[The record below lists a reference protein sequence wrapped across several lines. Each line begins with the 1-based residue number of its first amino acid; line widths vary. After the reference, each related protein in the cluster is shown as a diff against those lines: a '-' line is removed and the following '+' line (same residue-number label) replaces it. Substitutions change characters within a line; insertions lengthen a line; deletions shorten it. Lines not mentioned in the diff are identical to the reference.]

1 MSDNAPTNPENA
13 PPKLYGGQAVI
24 EGVMMRGSLFFA
36 VACRNAEGQ
45 IVTTCEPVPKS
56 LRPDWQKLPFL
67 RGGFMIVD
75 AMALGTRALFWAAKV
90 AEQGIDKGTADAMTR
105 AEVTPV
111 GAIPVADV
119 IIPGVAAKKT
129 GVTDVAIGGAMVLGL
144 AIGIGLIVGIPY
156 VVTEVIAPR
165 FGVSGAWQTALLD
178 GIVRLTIFF
187 GYILAVGQ
195 YKHVRR
201 TFEYHGAEHKVINAL
216 EAKLPLTVENGLA
229 QSRLH
234 PRCGTSFVVIV
245 MVVAT
250 LVFAL
255 FRESPAYAALLPHL
269 AANLLPLEKLLG
281 GIVRLAVMVVLMFPV
296 AGISF
301 ELLRLAGRY
310 RGNPVADALS
320 RPGMWTQLLTTREPD
335 GEQIAVAIASLQAAM
350 RAEDEGDTPAR
361 GDTSTTVDPT
371 VTQAVLA

>member
-1 MSDNAPTNPENA
+1 MSEPNTDTPA
-13 PPKLYGGQAVI
+13 KLYGGQAVI
-24 EGVMMRGSLFFA
+24 EGVMMRGPLFFA
-36 VACRNAEGQ
+36 VACRQADGM
-45 IVTTCEPVPKS
+45 IATTCEPVPKS
-56 LRPDWQKLPFL
+56 LRPDWQKLAFL

-90 AEQGIDKGTADAMTR
+90 AEQGIDQPNADAMTR
-105 AEVTPV
+105 AEVAPV
-111 GAIPVADV
+111 GAAPVV
-119 IIPGVAAKKT
+119 GVVIPGNTKFAKS
-129 GVTDVAIGGAMVLGL
+129 GVTDVYIGGAMVLGL

-156 VVTEVIAPR
+156 VITEVFAPR
-165 FGVSGAWQTALLD
+165 LGITGWWQTALLD

-187 GYILAVGQ
+187 AYILAVSQ

-201 TFEYHGAEHKVINAL
+201 TFEYHGAEHKVINML

-250 LVFAL
+250 LLFAV
-255 FRESPAYAALLPHL
+255 FRESQLYQLLLPQL
-269 AANLLPLEKLLG
+269 PANLVVLERLLT
-281 GIVRLAVMVVLMFPV
+281 GIIRLAVMVALMFPV

-310 RGNPVADALS
+310 RGNPLADALS

-335 GEQIAVAIASLQAAM
+335 GKQIAVAIASLEAAM
-350 RAEDEGDTPAR
+350 RAENENAATATTPAI
-361 GDTSTTVDPT
+361 V
-371 VTQAVLA
+371 A

>member
-1 MSDNAPTNPENA
+1 
-13 PPKLYGGQAVI
+13 
-24 EGVMMRGSLFFA
+24 
-36 VACRNAEGQ
+36 
-45 IVTTCEPVPKS
+45 
-56 LRPDWQKLPFL
+56 
-67 RGGFMIVD
+67 MIVD

-90 AEQGIDKGTADAMTR
+90 AERGIDKPTADAR
-105 AEVTPV
+105 AEIVRAEIAPV
-111 GAIPVADV
+111 GAAPVVGVVIP
-119 IIPGVAAKKT
+119 IKS

-144 AIGIGLIVGIPY
+144 AIGIALIVGIPY
-156 VVTEVIAPR
+156 VVTEVVAPR
-165 FGVSGAWQTALLD
+165 FGIRGWWQTALLD

-187 GYILAVGQ
+187 GYILAVSQ

-216 EAKLPLTVENGLA
+216 EAGLPLTVENGLA

-250 LVFAL
+250 LIFAV
-255 FRESPAYAALLPHL
+255 FRESSLHRLLLPQL
-269 AANLLPLEKLLG
+269 PANLVALERLLT
-281 GIVRLAVMVVLMFPV
+281 GIIRLALMVVLMFPV

-301 ELLRLAGRY
+301 ELLRLAGRF

-335 GEQIAVAIASLQAAM
+335 GKQIAVAIASLDAAM
-350 RAEDEGDTPAR
+350 QAENADTKSATSPA
-361 GDTSTTVDPT
+361 V
-371 VTQAVLA
+371 VA

>member
-1 MSDNAPTNPENA
+1 MSNERADLIPVST
-13 PPKLYGGQAVI
+13 PKLYGGQAVI
-24 EGVMMRGSLFFA
+24 EGVMMRGPSYFA
-36 VACRNAEGQ
+36 VACRRADGE
-45 IVTTCEPVPKS
+45 IATTCEVVPKS
-56 LRPDWQKLPFL
+56 LRPAWQKLPFL

-90 AEQGIDKGTADAMTR
+90 AEQGIEKPEADAMTR
-105 AEVTPV
+105 AEIAPV
-111 GAIPVADV
+111 GAMPVADV
-119 IIPGVAAKKT
+119 VIPAVAAPRKSQ
-129 GVTDVAIGGAMVLGL
+129 VTDVAIGSAMVLGL

-165 FGVSGAWQTALLD
+165 FGVAGWWQTALLD
-178 GIVRLTIFF
+178 GVVRLAIFF
-187 GYILAVGQ
+187 GYIFAVSQ

-201 TFEYHGAEHKVINAL
+201 TFEYHGAEHKVINTL
-216 EAKLPLTVENGLA
+216 EADLPLTVENSLA

-250 LVFAL
+250 LVFAV
-255 FRESPAYAALLPHL
+255 FRESALYQLLLPHL
-269 AANLLPLEKLLG
+269 PAHLAALERLLA
-281 GIVRLAVMVVLMFPV
+281 GIVRLALMVGLMFPV

-335 GEQIAVAIASLQAAM
+335 GAQIAVAIASLQATM
-350 RAEDEGDTPAR
+350 CGEGDLPEAE
-361 GDTSTTVDPT
+361 G
-371 VTQAVLA
+371 TQSSAAVVA